1 MASITF
7 VCPVSHLQWATVV
20 GAHQFTPTQKGTVK
34 HSVIVAARRGEGTH
48 VRVSAT
54 PVQDVVVLQINNGPS
69 LTFTQNT
76 RAT

>member
-7 VCPVSHLQWATVV
+7 VVPGEPSPMGNRGGGLPI
-20 GAHQFTPTQKGTVK
+20 TPTQKGTVK

-54 PVQDVVVLQINNGPS
+54 PVQDVVVLRQQPVV
-69 LTFTQNT
+69 TFTQNT